1 MYSNHPYRI
10 VRLVLAD
17 HLMYIPF
24 SVRSMERKQKAG
36 IEAPTWMEMK
46 SQTHQMSVDEFH
58 LNKILIG
65 RQTKSRHPF

>member
-1 MYSNHPYRI
+1 
-10 VRLVLAD
+10 
-17 HLMYIPF
+17 
-24 SVRSMERKQKAG
+24 MERKQKAG

-65 RQTKSRHPF
+65 RQTKSRHPFWGP